1 MLYLSKNKQVA
12 NQIFFVL
19 LPIWSLPLYQDEN
32 HWDALLL
39 FMFPQPSDHTYAI
52 GLLVLLLVGKGEMNC
67 FIMTTVNDGEL
78 EMGFVQKKSE
88 Q

>member
-1 MLYLSKNKQVA
+1 
-12 NQIFFVL
+12 
-19 LPIWSLPLYQDEN
+19 
-32 HWDALLL
+32 
-39 FMFPQPSDHTYAI
+39 MFPQPSDHTYAI